1 MTSLADTLARIHAR
15 RAHWKVF
22 GAPEGADAL
31 ILAEL
36 ARGSGGQD
44 ILHVVRDGHRLERLE
59 EALRFFAPERE
70 VLSFPAWDCLP
81 YDRQS
86 PHPDIV
92 GERLDTLTRLAV
104 GKPAAS
110 KARIVLASVGALLQR
125 VPKRAGYADIGFAL
139 KVGASVDLDALQRF
153 LADNGYGRGETVMEP
168 GEYAVR
174 GGLVDLFPPGA
185 GEPLRLDLFGDTLE
199 AIRTFDA
206 MSQRSTGT
214 RDHVVLKPVSE
225 IVLTP
230 ESIQRFR
237 AGYREL
243 FGNVAGHDTLY
254 EAVSAGQRY
263 QGMEHW
269 LPLFHDG
276 LDTFFDYI
284 PDALVILDQQ
294 ADDARDARLELI
306 RDYYQARQAMNTK
319 GGKGGF
325 AGAADYRPVPPQRLY
340 LDAKEWHR
348 HLADRAV
355 VELSSFDAG
364 ETPSPREG
372 GEKVDAAQRRP
383 DEGLHRG
390 PISGDGRAVS
400 GGEAPHPALRA
411 TFSPPSRGEG
421 QGRTLDLG
429 GRRHEGFATAR
440 KAQNVNLFDAVG
452 SHIADAHKAGRRVLV
467 AGFSDGSVERL
478 RTLLRDHGVAA
489 PTPAPDFRMAQ
500 ALPPGAVGMVVLPIE
515 NGFVLG
521 DLEIIGEEDIL
532 GDRLIRPKP
541 KRRPSERF
549 IAEASAL
556 ADGDLIV
563 HREHGIGRYEGLVAI
578 EVGGA
583 RHDCLRL
590 IYDAGDKLFVPV
602 ESIDVLSR
610 YGAADGPVAL
620 DRLGG
625 AGWQARSA
633 RLKQRIR
640 DMADKLIKIA
650 AERALKQ
657 GDAMTPP
664 DGLFDEFSAR
674 FPYAETDDQLSAITD
689 VLEDLSSGK
698 PMDRLVCGDVGF
710 GKTEVA
716 LRAAFVAA
724 MTGKQVA
731 VVVPTTLLARQHYR
745 TFVERFEGLPV
756 RIGRLSRLV
765 PSKESAET
773 KKALKDGTVDIV
785 IGTHA
790 LLSKSIAFADLGL
803 LIVDEEQH
811 FGVAHKER
819 LKELRADVH
828 VLTLTATPIP
838 RTLQLALTGVRDMSL
853 IATPPVDRLAVRTF
867 VTEVDPVAIRE
878 ALLREQYRGGQS
890 FYVCPRIEDLDGVA
904 ATLRELVPE
913 IRFAL
918 AHGRLPATTLEDT
931 MQAFV
936 DGKFDALLS
945 TNIVESGL
953 DIRNANTLIIHR
965 ADMFGLS
972 QLYQLRGRVGRAKVR
987 AYCYLT
993 VPPGRALNETAA
1005 KRLEVM
1011 QTLDTLGA
1019 GFQLA
1024 SHDLDIRGA
1033 GNLLGEE
1040 QSGHIR
1046 EVGIELYQQ
1055 LLEEAVE
1062 AARGQAREAARQAAD
1077 WSPQINLGLPV
1088 LIPEGYVADLGVR
1101 LALYRRIASI
1111 RDGAEIESLAAELVD
1126 RFGPI
1131 PAEVENLM
1139 RTVELKLLCRAAG
1152 VEKIDAGPKGI
1163 VFALRDNKFARPDRL
1178 ISYIQQRAPVVKVR
1192 PDQKLVLFRAWED
1205 DRKRLAGVKTIV
1217 GELAKLAA

>member
-1 MTSLADTLARIHAR
+1 MRLADTIARVHSR
-15 RAHWKVF
+15 RAHWTLY
-22 GAPEGADAL
+22 GTPEGADAL
-31 ILAEL
+31 VLAEL

-59 EALRFFAPERE
+59 EALRFFAPERT
-70 VLSFPAWDCLP
+70 VLIFPAWDCLP

-92 GERLDTLTRLAV
+92 GERLNTLTQLATD
-104 GKPAAS
+104 KPS
-110 KARIVLASVGALLQR
+110 GTPARIVLASVGALVQR
-125 VPKRAGYADIGFAL
+125 VPKRKGYADIGFTL
-139 KVGASVDLDALQRF
+139 KVGAAVDLDALQRF

-174 GGLVDLFPPGA
+174 GGLVDLFPPGS

-199 AIRTFDA
+199 AIRTFDP

-214 RDHVVLKPVSE
+214 RDGIVLKPVSE

-230 ESIQRFR
+230 QSIERFR

-254 EAVSAGQRY
+254 EAVSAGQRHA
-263 QGMEHW
+263 GMEHW

-276 LDTFFDYI
+276 LDTFFDYM
-284 PDALVILDQQ
+284 PDALVSLDQQ
-294 ADDARDARLELI
+294 ADEARDARLELI
-306 RDYYQARQAMNTK
+306 NDYYQARQSMDAK
-319 GGKGGF
+319 GTKGGF
-325 AGAADYRPVPPQRLY
+325 AGAADYRPVPPTRLY
-340 LDAKEWHR
+340 LDVKEWR
-348 HLADRAV
+348 QRLADRTT
-355 VELSSFDAG
+355 VELSSFDA
-364 ETPSPREG
+364 TQA
-372 GEKVDAAQRRP
+372 D
-383 DEGLHRG
+383 
-390 PISGDGRAVS
+390 
-400 GGEAPHPALRA
+400 
-411 TFSPPSRGEG
+411 GEG
-421 QGRTLDLG
+421 KTIDLA
-429 GRRHEGFATAR
+429 GRRHEGFAAAR
-440 KAQNVNLFDAVG
+440 KAQNVNLFDTVG
-452 SHIADAHKAGRRVLV
+452 KHIADAHAAGRRVVV
-467 AGFSDGSVERL
+467 AGFSEGSVERL
-478 RTLLRDHGVAA
+478 RTLLRDHGVVA
-489 PTPAPDFRMAQ
+489 PTATPDFRTAQ
-500 ALPPGAVGMVVLPIE
+500 ALPAGAVGMAVLPVE

-521 DLEIIGEEDIL
+521 DLEVIGEEDIL
-532 GDRLIRPKP
+532 GDRLTRPKP

-563 HREHGIGRYEGLVAI
+563 HREHGIGRYEGLVAL

-583 RHDCLRL
+583 KHDCLRL
-590 IYDAGDKLFVPV
+590 VYDGGDKLFVPV
-602 ESIDVLSR
+602 ENIDVLSR
-610 YGAADGPVAL
+610 YGASEGPVAL

-625 AGWQARSA
+625 AGWQTRSA

-650 AERALKQ
+650 AERALKR
-657 GDAMTPP
+657 GDLMTPP
-664 DGLFDEFSAR
+664 DGLFDEFCAR
-674 FPYAETDDQLSAITD
+674 FPYDETDDQLGAITD
-689 VLEDLSSGK
+689 VLEDLASGK

-731 VVVPTTLLARQHYR
+731 VVVPTTLLARQHHR
-745 TFVERFEGLPV
+745 TFVERFAGLPV

-765 PSKESAET
+765 PAKEAAET
-773 KKALKDGTVDIV
+773 KKALKAGTIDIV
-785 IGTHA
+785 VGTHA
-790 LLSKSIAFADLGL
+790 LLGKSIEFTDLGL

-904 ATLRELVPE
+904 ANLRELVPE
-913 IRFAL
+913 IKFAM
-918 AHGRLPATTLEDT
+918 AHGRLAPATLEDT

-936 DGKFDALLS
+936 DGKYDMLLS

-965 ADMFGLS
+965 ADMFGLA

-993 VPPGRALNETAA
+993 VPPNRALNEAA
-1005 KRLEVM
+1005 SKRLEVM

-1033 GNLLGEE
+1033 GNLLGDE

-1088 LIPEGYVADLGVR
+1088 LIPEEYVADLGVR
-1101 LALYRRIASI
+1101 LAAYRRIGNI
-1111 RDGAEIESLAAELVD
+1111 RDSAEIDSLAAELVD

-1131 PAEVENLM
+1131 PAEVENLL
-1139 RTVELKLLCRAAG
+1139 RTVELKLLCRSAG

-1178 ISYIQQRAPVVKVR
+1178 IDYIQRRAPVVKVR
-1192 PDQKLVLFRAWED
+1192 PDQKLVLLRAWED